1 MKGAGKVL
9 KGTKKYWIIAII
21 CGLAAAA
28 LFYLFLGQVQETYR
42 PDDLVKV
49 VRAAQP
55 IPKDQVIKANQL
67 MTEEVPAIYAHP
79 NGVRDTSEAVGKI
92 VTSDISA
99 GEEILK
105 EKLVGEKDKADRLA
119 YVVPLSK
126 RAVTIPIDEVVGVA
140 NNIKVGDHVD
150 VMLTID
156 ATAEGTSESKTYTV
170 LTLQDIQILAVGSKG
185 TGEDKAAAGTLTVA
199 VTPQEAQPLILAT
212 ERGQIRLML
221 RSPVDDST
229 FDLPPY
235 EINNFVR

>member
-1 MKGAGKVL
+1 ML

-28 LFYLFLGQVQETYR
+28 LFYIFLGQVQEQYR
-42 PDDLVKV
+42 PDDMVKV

-79 NGVRDTSEAVGKI
+79 NGIRDASEAVGKI

-119 YVVPLSK
+119 YVVPLNK
-126 RAVTIPIDEVVGVA
+126 RAVTVAIDEVVGVA

-150 VMLTID
+150 VMVTID
-156 ATAEGTSESKTYTV
+156 AATAGSSEAKTYTV
-170 LTLQDIQILAVGSKG
+170 LTLQDIEVLAVGSKG
-185 TGEDKAAAGTLTVA
+185 VSEEGTVAGTLTVA
-199 VTPQEAQPLILAT
+199 VTPQQAQPLILAT
-212 ERGQIRLML
+212 EAGEIRLML

>member
-1 MKGAGKVL
+1 ML
-9 KGTKKYWIIAII
+9 KGTKKYWIIAIV

-28 LFYLFLGQVQETYR
+28 LFYLFLGQVQEQYR
-42 PDDLVKV
+42 PDNMVKV

-67 MTEEVPAIYAHP
+67 MTEEVPDIYAHP
-79 NGVRDTSEAVGKI
+79 NGIRDASEAVGKT

-119 YVVPLSK
+119 YVIPLNK
-126 RAVTIPIDEVVGVA
+126 RAVTIAINEVVGVA

-150 VMLTID
+150 VMVTVN
-156 ATAEGTSESKTYTV
+156 ATAPGTSEAKTYTV
-170 LTLQDIQILAVGSKG
+170 LTLQNIEVLSVGTKASGEEAAKG
-185 TGEDKAAAGTLTVA
+185 GTLTVA
-199 VTPQEAQPLILAT
+199 VTPQQAQPLILAT
-212 ERGQIRLML
+212 QEGQIRLML

-235 EINNFVR
+235 EMNNFVQ

>member
-1 MKGAGKVL
+1 ML

-28 LFYLFLGQVQETYR
+28 LFYLFLGQVEEQYR
-42 PDDLVKV
+42 PDNMVKV

-67 MTEEVPAIYAHP
+67 MTEEVPDIYAHP
-79 NGVRDTSEAVGKI
+79 NGIRDASEAVGKT

-119 YVVPLSK
+119 YVIPLNK
-126 RAVTIPIDEVVGVA
+126 RAVTIAINEVTGVA

-150 VMLTID
+150 LMVTIE
-156 ATAEGTSESKTYTV
+156 ASLGGSESKTYTV
-170 LTLQDIQILAVGSKG
+170 LPLQNIEVLAVGSKG
-185 TGEDKAAAGTLTVA
+185 ADNKVTAGTLTVA
-199 VTPQEAQPLILAT
+199 VSPQQAQPLILAT
-212 ERGQIRLML
+212 ECGIIRLML

-229 FDLPPY
+229 VDLPPY
-235 EINNFVR
+235 EINNLVQ